1 VASGC
6 GVVWIRVAVDDV
18 DDDDEEEEEEE
29 RLITKESLLLTKSA
43 GIDDNRCK
51 IRC

>member
-1 VASGC
+1 MASGC
-6 GVVWIRVAVDDV
+6 GVVWIRVAVD

>member
-1 VASGC
+1 MASGC

-29 RLITKESLLLTKSA
+29 RLIAKESLLLTKSA
-43 GIDDNRCK
+43 GIDNNRC
-51 IRC
+51 

>member
-6 GVVWIRVAVDDV
+6 GVVWIRVAVDD

>member
-1 VASGC
+1 MASGC
-6 GVVWIRVAVDDV
+6 GVVWIRVAVDD